1 MDIPS
6 LIEFG
11 LGNIITL
18 LNMEYIY
25 GTRMYF
31 FLIQDIKLIQIYKL
45 WFDHT
50 NIVFTQY
57 IYIYNMHI
65 FVQIHTS
72 ILSNIL
78 CHYQWNAFHDFLNKF
93 CHIAIFI

>member
-18 LNMEYIY
+18 INMEYIY

-45 WFDHT
+45 
-50 NIVFTQY
+50 
-57 IYIYNMHI
+57 
-65 FVQIHTS
+65 
-72 ILSNIL
+72 
-78 CHYQWNAFHDFLNKF
+78 
-93 CHIAIFI
+93 